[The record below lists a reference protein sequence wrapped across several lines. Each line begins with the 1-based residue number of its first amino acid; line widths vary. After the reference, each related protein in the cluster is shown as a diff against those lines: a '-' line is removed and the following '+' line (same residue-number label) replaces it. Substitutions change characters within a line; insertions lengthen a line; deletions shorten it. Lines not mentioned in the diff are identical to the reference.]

1 MSSLNN
7 RRTYIQGLQALK
19 KESGKKEQLWR
30 PALALSKYICI
41 YFLDIDASK
50 EIKSYSSWQILFAVK
65 MTPDFKKNYNNNFVY
80 VFFFNLTVA
89 KN

>member
-1 MSSLNN
+1 MYTSPWQVLSSLNN

-50 EIKSYSSWQILFAVK
+50 
-65 MTPDFKKNYNNNFVY
+65 
-80 VFFFNLTVA
+80 
-89 KN
+89 

>member
-50 EIKSYSSWQILFAVK
+50 
-65 MTPDFKKNYNNNFVY
+65 
-80 VFFFNLTVA
+80 
-89 KN
+89 